1 MKNLISLFII
11 VFVLF
16 AFSQCQCEI
25 RAAHAQAD
33 LDIGMPQQIS
43 PLEAEDSVQVYLSDK
58 IDLFIDSVTW
68 CFENS
73 PCNNQTNVDSIGKII
88 MAYGW
93 DVDDYG
99 IACVLLYEE
108 DGTSYLHLR
117 VVMVSKINPDKTYMH
132 IWEMDEE
139 DGAGV

>member
-11 VFVLF
+11 IFVLF
-16 AFSQCQCEI
+16 AFSQYQCEI

-43 PLEAEDSVQVYLSDK
+43 PLEAENSVQVYLSDK

-68 CFENS
+68 CFDTS
-73 PCNNQTNVDSIGKII
+73 CNNQANVDAIGKII
-88 MAYGW
+88 MKYGW
-93 DVDDYG
+93 DNDNYG
-99 IACVLLYEE
+99 VVCILLYEE
-108 DGTSYLHLR
+108 DGTPYLHLR
-117 VVMVSKINPDKTYMH
+117 IVMVSKINPDKRYLH

-139 DGAGV
+139 TGADI